1 MSDVTNFKCPCC
13 GAKLGFSGSTG
24 EMTCEYCGASFDME
38 QVKAAEEAEKENG
51 AGSSLSWE
59 HSTQNAITDE
69 NGKIRGYKCPSCNA
83 EMVATD
89 LTAATE
95 CPYCGNQAIVEQS
108 FEGVYKPDV
117 VIPFAVDKETAK
129 SKLKDFIKG
138 KKLLPAN
145 FADGRR
151 IDNITGLYVPFWL
164 FSCHAEG
171 FVNFEGYKEKKW
183 SDAKAD
189 YVKKDYYSLKRSGEM
204 DFDRIP
210 VDAATQMD
218 DATMDSLEPY
228 DMSKAVAYD
237 AAYFSGYLADK
248 YDVTSKDSEPRAN
261 ERVQNTFRSK
271 MRDEVKGY
279 EGVNQKAESI
289 SLSRGKSEYAM
300 LPVWMMSGQFEGKTY
315 QFAVNGQS
323 GRLVGELPVDKGKYW
338 LQVALG
344 TVVTFIILFAL
355 VFFFGRNGG
364 ISGKAAAAC
373 LVVALIVGFIRGGIL
388 KGAMKNISIQQQAK
402 RYVVEASVKLRAPV
416 DRFLYT
422 KTERKE
428 KAQNS

>member
-1 MSDVTNFKCPCC
+1 MSEVTNFKCPGC
-13 GAKLGFSGSTG
+13 GAKLTFNGEKG
-24 EMTCEYCGASFDME
+24 EMACDHCGASFTME

-59 HSTQNAITDE
+59 HVSQGTLTDE
-69 NGKIRGYKCPSCNA
+69 NGKISGYVCPSCNA

-95 CPYCGNQAIVEQS
+95 CPYCGNPSIVAQS

-117 VIPFAVDKETAK
+117 VVPFAVNKETAK
-129 SKLKDFIKG
+129 SKLKEFIKG

-145 FADGRR
+145 FANGNR

-164 FSCHAEG
+164 FSCHADG
-171 FVNFEGYKEKKW
+171 FVTFDCFKEKKW

-189 YVKKDYYSLKRSGEM
+189 YVKKDYYSVKRSGEM
-204 DFDRIP
+204 DFNRIP

-228 DMSKAVAYD
+228 DMSKAVPYD

-261 ERVQNTFRSK
+261 DRVRSTFVNK
-271 MRDEVKGY
+271 MQEAVKGY
-279 EGVNQKAESI
+279 DSVLKKNESI
-289 SLSRGKSEYAM
+289 NLTGGKSEYAM
-300 LPVWMMSGQFEGKTY
+300 LPVWMMSGKFEGKTY
-315 QFAVNGQS
+315 HFAVNGQT
-323 GRLVGELPVDKGKYW
+323 GRMVGELPVDKSRYW
-338 LQVALG
+338 GQIIKG
-344 TVVTFIILFAL
+344 TGVSMIILAIILFFMDCMDGTGFMIAL
-355 VFFFGRNGG
+355 V
-364 ISGKAAAAC
+364 IS
-373 LVVALIVGFIRGGIL
+373 LIIAFIRGAIL
-388 KGAMKNISIQQQAK
+388 KGSMKNISKRTQANE
-402 RYVVEASVKLRAPV
+402 YMVKESLKMRAPL

-422 KTERKE
+422 KTDRKE
-428 KAQNS
+428 KTQN